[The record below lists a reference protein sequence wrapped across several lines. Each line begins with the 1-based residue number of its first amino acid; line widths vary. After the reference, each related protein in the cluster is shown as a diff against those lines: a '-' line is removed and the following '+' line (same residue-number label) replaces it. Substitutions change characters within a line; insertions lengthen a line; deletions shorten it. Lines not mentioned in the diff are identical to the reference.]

1 MAHCVGVLA
10 TKPDDTGLILGT
22 HMVEGENW
30 FGQVVVSDLNRQA
43 YDTYENKYQKEFN
56 KGRR

>member
-1 MAHCVGVLA
+1 MAQCVGVLA

-22 HMVEGENW
+22 HTVER
-30 FGQVVVSDLNRQA
+30 SDLGKLLSL
-43 YDTYENKYQKEFN
+43 TSTGKLMTHKCTKEFN